1 MSKPVMRVGI
11 IGGGQMGRG
20 AAAANDEA
28 VLSHELFAAT
38 LKSHE
43 EKTMVTLWR

>member
-11 IGGGQMGRG
+11 IGGGLMGHE
-20 AAAANDEA
+20 AATTIAEA
-28 VLSHELFAAT
+28 VLSRELFAVA

-43 EKTMVTLWR
+43 EKQW